1 MWALRGEEKFSWGQ
15 RKGGAVSGIQDTI
28 RGQKQGPRVRRKR
41 LGLAREKT
49 KPTDREQAGMGTGD
63 DREHLAL
70 GERRVAAQDRSS
82 SLYRLLWRRWW
93 FLLDSMNKGQGDYPA
108 EI

>member
-15 RKGGAVSGIQDTI
+15 RKGGAVSGIQGTI
-28 RGQKQGPRVRRKR
+28 GARSKDPV
-41 LGLAREKT
+41 LGESGSAWPER

-70 GERRVAAQDRSS
+70 GEQRVAAQDRSS
-82 SLYRLLWRRWW
+82 SLYRLLWRRWR
-93 FLLDSMNKGQGDYPA
+93 FLLDSMHKGQGDYPA